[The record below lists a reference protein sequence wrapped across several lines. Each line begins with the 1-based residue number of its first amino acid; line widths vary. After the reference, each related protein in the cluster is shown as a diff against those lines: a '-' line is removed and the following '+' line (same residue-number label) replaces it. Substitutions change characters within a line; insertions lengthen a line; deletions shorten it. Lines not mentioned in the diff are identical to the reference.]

1 MARADD
7 DALLEVMVHPYIL
20 GADVLG
26 IYADV
31 MDTKGP
37 FLQRCQAE
45 YQALMLPGVFAACT
59 LGTFHAIGR

>member
-1 MARADD
+1 
-7 DALLEVMVHPYIL
+7 
-20 GADVLG
+20 VLG

-45 YQALMLPGVFAACT
+45 YQALMLPGVFAGCT